1 MLLHR
6 PQASYR
12 HAPRAEIV
20 VPALFESS
28 ASEVDCPRADLVN
41 GADARRLA
49 QNQAAL
55 GAAGLGAARIPAVR
69 PWPVAPLRRALF
81 DRDMA
86 RLREGLGGQFS

>member
-6 PQASYR
+6 PQVSSS

-20 VPALFESS
+20 IPALFESS

-55 GAAGLGAARIPAVR
+55 GAAGLGADRIFAVR
-69 PWPVAPLRRALF
+69 TWSMAPLCRAVF
-81 DRDMA
+81 DA
-86 RLREGLGGQFS
+86 NVGRLC